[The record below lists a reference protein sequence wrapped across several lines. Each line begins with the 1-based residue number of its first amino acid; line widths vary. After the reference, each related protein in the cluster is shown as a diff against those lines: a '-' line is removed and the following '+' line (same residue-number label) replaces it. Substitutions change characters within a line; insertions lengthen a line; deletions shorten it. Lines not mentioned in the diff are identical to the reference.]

1 MFRDKSTPKQ
11 RQHALWGLL
20 SRGRKDAPTATTA
33 VKTEHEATSTSEKS
47 QTRRSLKRHVSA
59 DAAVPE
65 LSTNSIPDF
74 VMGGDDANALNHRA
88 AVAEEAS
95 GVSAAATSLAGETA
109 LDVNEVL
116 AGWYD
121 QYVSYLQQ
129 QEQEPL
135 LWGQYATYMQAGS
148 PEIATPEAYSAYV
161 QQWGQVPPSPLQY
174 GAYIQLS
181 QQYASY
187 LTQQGQEVSLELLA
201 TVLQQQEQWYAYRL
215 QQGQQAEQQLQE
227 QQQGTAFTGAGAAI
241 KASVGAQNYGAD
253 SATPYAAAQGYA
265 EQAYAQ
271 QQDYAAQGYAQQP
284 SYTQQQGYSDQADAA
299 AKQAKMAVVDDAVK
313 YADSQEAVVAPSP
326 LQLQPQTPSQPK
338 RKKVQRVGKAR
349 PEEQSAAE
357 DNLTLRQKLRL
368 KRQQQSTERAQ
379 KRAAKSSAK
388 QAAARVNFGG
398 DGRKANDKR
407 VSRRRSYRGAEA
419 AAGNRPKVV
428 RWLLNK
434 VNQDLGSED
443 SVLLGGIEEG
453 NGALP
458 GYALSRFRL
467 TIVWLVVLLS
477 VCFLVGRLLWIQV
490 LHPERLIAEADNR
503 IVRNYSY
510 EPARGLI
517 TDRNGKILALSVP
530 VKSIFADAKA
540 MNEGKVI
547 YDPELLRKIAT
558 ILDIEPQEL
567 FDKVKNPSRRHV
579 RLKQY
584 LPLDKARE
592 LSALDVPG
600 LIISDNYQRYYPTGE
615 INAHLV
621 GILNANGD
629 GVYGVEQSF
638 NQHLSAQASKKQAR
652 KDLSGHV
659 IENISVLEKG
669 KPGGN
674 LVLSID
680 DRLQTFAYG
689 ALQDTVIKH
698 EAAAGSLVM
707 MDVKTGEVLVM
718 VNYPSFDPNDRSVFD
733 SEAARNRA
741 ITDTFEPGSTIKPI
755 VALAALETGEVTW
768 TETFDTRPYYVNNKI
783 IRDSHRMDTGTLLDI
798 IKHSSNIGMAH
809 ISQRVGPEYILQ
821 MLERF
826 GFGSSTN
833 SGLIGE
839 VNGNINSSRTFWS
852 ELDKATLGFG
862 YGITVT
868 ALQMA
873 SAYSTMANYGARL
886 PVSILR
892 TVDTPHYAQVANINE
907 IRRMHTALETVVSQG
922 SGGRAAID
930 RYRIAGK
937 TGTAHIVR
945 DGSYV
950 DDYVSSFAGF
960 APLSNPRFALIAVV
974 FSPQQ
979 GSYYGG
985 AVSAPVFRDVMTRAL
1000 QLYNIPPDKE

>member
-1 MFRDKSTPKQ
+1 MFRDKLTPKQQ

-20 SRGRKDAPTATTA
+20 SRGRKDAHTTTA
-33 VKTEHEATSTSEKS
+33 KAEHGAASSAAANKS
-47 QTRRSLKRHVSA
+47 QTRRSVKRQASA
-59 DAAVPE
+59 GAAAPQE
-65 LSTNSIPDF
+65 RSAHSTPDF
-74 VMGGDDANALNHRA
+74 MAGGNDASAPHQMA
-88 AVAEEAS
+88 AAEDA
-95 GVSAAATSLAGETA
+95 SAAHLAAAQGEA
-109 LDVNEVL
+109 PDLQAVL

-121 QYVSYLQQ
+121 QYVAYLQQ

-135 LWGQYATYMQAGS
+135 LWEQYATYMQAGA

-187 LTQQGQEVSLELLA
+187 LTQQGQEVSTELLA

-215 QQGQQAEQQLQE
+215 QQGQQQG
-227 QQQGTAFTGAGAAI
+227 QQGSAFTGAGAAHD
-241 KASVGAQNYGAD
+241 ASADAQNYDYD
-253 SATPYAAAQGYA
+253 SAAQYASAPDYAAPEYAQQQGYA
-265 EQAYAQ
+265 EQDYAQ
-271 QQDYAAQGYAQQP
+271 QGYTPQEYAEQQSYTEQGYSEQGYAAEQQAQL
-284 SYTQQQGYSDQADAA
+284 SEDDD
-299 AKQAKMAVVDDAVK
+299 DDAS
-313 YADSQEAVVAPSP
+313 AEAQEAVAA
-326 LQLQPQTPSQPK
+326 QSQSKP
-338 RKKVQRVGKAR
+338 KKVQRVGKAR
-349 PEEQSAAE
+349 PEDLASTE

-368 KRQQQSTERAQ
+368 KRQQHASERAE
-379 KRAAKSSAK
+379 KRAAKRSA
-388 QAAARVNFGG
+388 QQTAAKVNFGG
-398 DGRKANDKR
+398 DGRKAKDKR
-407 VSRRRSYRGAEA
+407 AERRRYRREEEA
-419 AAGNRPKVV
+419 YDNKPKVV

-434 VNQDLGSED
+434 ISQDPGTDD
-443 SVLLGGIEEG
+443 SVLLGGIEAG

-540 MNEGKVI
+540 MNDGKVI

-798 IKHSSNIGMAH
+798 IKYSSNIGMAH

>member
-1 MFRDKSTPKQ
+1 MFRNKLTPKQ
-11 RQHALWGLL
+11 QRQHSLWGLL
-20 SRGRKDAPTATTA
+20 SRGRKDAHTVTATA
-33 VKTEHEATSTSEKS
+33 KAEHGAASSKAKS
-47 QTRRSLKRHVSA
+47 PTRRSIKRQASA
-59 DAAVPE
+59 GTAAPQERSANSPPDFMAGGNDASAPHQMAAAAENAAAANAANLAAAQGTEPE
-65 LSTNSIPDF
+65 LQ
-74 VMGGDDANALNHRA
+74 A
-88 AVAEEAS
+88 
-95 GVSAAATSLAGETA
+95 
-109 LDVNEVL
+109 VL

-121 QYVSYLQQ
+121 QYVAYLQQ

-135 LWGQYATYMQAGS
+135 LWEQYATYMQAGA
-148 PEIATPEAYSAYV
+148 PEIATPEVYSAYV
-161 QQWGQVPPSPLQY
+161 QQWGQLPPSPLQY

-187 LTQQGQEVSLELLA
+187 LTQQGQEVSTELLA

-215 QQGQQAEQQLQE
+215 QQELQGQQGQL
-227 QQQGTAFTGAGAAI
+227 GTAFTGAGAATD
-241 KASVGAQNYGAD
+241 ASAGVQTYGYD
-253 SATPYAAAQGYA
+253 SAAQYDTAPDYAAQ
-265 EQAYAQ
+265 EYAQ
-271 QQDYAAQGYAQQP
+271 QQGYAQQDYSEP
-284 SYTQQQGYSDQADAA
+284 QGYTQQQSYTEQGYSEQDYADEQ
-299 AKQAKMAVVDDAVK
+299 QAKLSEVTDDDVSAE
-313 YADSQEAVVAPSP
+313 AQEAITAQS
-326 LQLQPQTPSQPK
+326 QSQPK
-338 RKKVQRVGKAR
+338 KLQRVGKAR
-349 PEEQSAAE
+349 PEDLTSTE

-368 KRQQQSTERAQ
+368 KRQQHASERAE
-379 KRAAKSSAK
+379 KRAAKRSAQ
-388 QAAARVNFGG
+388 QAAKVNFGG
-398 DGRKANDKR
+398 DGRKAKDKR
-407 VSRRRSYRGAEA
+407 TERRRYRRDEEA
-419 AAGNRPKVV
+419 YDNKPKVV

-434 VNQDLGSED
+434 INQDPGSDD
-443 SVLLGGIEEG
+443 SVLLGGIEAG

-467 TIVWLVVLLS
+467 TIVWFVVLLS